1 MLEALR
7 TLFPEWLAQAF
18 SLSLALSHW
27 QQLGLAF
34 LLGSFAVATWSDL
47 KHLSA
52 QREFLEIWLV
62 FLIGMIVVDVAEVTV
77 RGWPPWQVPAIKWG
91 LILLLSLFSFE
102 DIDLGFRLFRLA
114 PADVAALAAAA
125 SLLKPVLLLLFYFGA
140 RLLARFLGPFLARG
154 RKYYPFM
161 PIVSLATL
169 GVLLLGLVMQTQEP
183 VPARDA
189 ATRTASVSACSV
201 QSFRATP

>member
-1 MLEALR
+1 MLEWLR

-34 LLGSFAVATWSDL
+34 LLGSFAVATWPDL

-62 FLIGMIVVDVAEVTV
+62 FLLAIIAVDVAEVTV
-77 RGWPPWQVPAIKWG
+77 RGSPPWQVPAIKWG

-102 DIDLGFRLFRLA
+102 QIDLGFRLFRLT

-125 SLLKPVLLLLFYFGA
+125 CLLTPVLILILYA
-140 RLLARFLGPFLARG
+140 SAKLLARFLGPVLAQG

-169 GVLLLGLVMQTQEP
+169 GVLVLGLLV
-183 VPARDA
+183 
-189 ATRTASVSACSV
+189 
-201 QSFRATP
+201 